1 MLTSCLCKDALNNK
15 EKKAKLILAQDFQAN
30 FKNVFLSLMNM
41 KDCHKTRKNPGFA
54 TIFFILL
61 LKSTI

>member
-1 MLTSCLCKDALNNK
+1 MLSTIIGKQ
-15 EKKAKLILAQDFQAN
+15 AKLILAKDFQAN
-30 FKNVFLSLMNM
+30 FKNVFSLSLMNM

-54 TIFFILL
+54 TVFFILL

>member
-1 MLTSCLCKDALNNK
+1 MLSTIIGKQ
-15 EKKAKLILAQDFQAN
+15 AKLILAKDFQAN
-30 FKNVFLSLMNM
+30 FKNVFFLSLMNM

-54 TIFFILL
+54 TVFFILL